1 MLARIVDLWLYLH
14 ASYTMI
20 NRPMRITKKV
30 VFVIIAGLA
39 VGITTPISAQ
49 TPTQKL
55 SILVSAT
62 VQASPASITL
72 AWPVYSGA
80 TGYSVFRKLR
90 SGTSWGSSISSPSGT
105 STGYTDSGI
114 SAGNLYEY
122 KVQRSASTGTAYG
135 YVCSGI
141 TTPATEYNGRLVLLV
156 DNSVSAALA
165 TELTQLET
173 DLKADG
179 WSVVRHDVSPAS
191 TVPSVRNLV
200 ITDYNADPTNTKAV
214 YVVGHVPVPYS
225 GDVAPDGH
233 DGQHMGAWPADGYY
247 GEMNGTW
254 TDNTV
259 NDVTGWPANVNVP
272 GDGKFDQSNFP
283 STVELQVGRVDFND
297 LPTFTNTVVQR
308 LSFYLTKAH
317 QFKIKAYTPVTRAI
331 IFDHLTDIQEP
342 LAGSAFMTFA
352 GLVGASNITDVPYS
366 TVPFLQEQVNN
377 QSYLWTYGSGGGLL
391 GNDNGTLTFYYTD
404 KIATTPAM
412 AGSQQWGGVFNMMF
426 GSYVGDWN
434 GRDDVMRAM
443 LANGK
448 ALTNVYAG
456 QPNWFFHTMSM
467 GENIGSSVRLSMN
480 NSTLYLPQNGG
491 SVSTGPNIAMGLLG
505 DPSLHAFNL
514 APPIGLVVSNSGGNA
529 AFSWGASEDAPDG
542 YHVYKLNATG
552 VPTRVNTNL
561 ITGTSYTSTQTFVS
575 GTQYMVRAVKVQ
587 NPASGSFT
595 NLSLGALATAQV
607 TSNVVVAPRVL
618 LEGPYNSGTGLMT
631 DGLRTA
637 GLIPLNEPYTALG
650 FAQAAGGGGE
660 STTQTVLNVTGNNAI
675 VDWVR
680 VELRSSGAPATVVA
694 TRQAL
699 LQRDGDVV
707 STDGTSALSFGVGTG
722 SYYVAVRHRNHL
734 GAMTANALSLSGSST
749 TVDLKATTLSTY
761 GTAALNTIG
770 TVRALWAG
778 NVVPNTELRYTGTGN
793 DRDPILTRIGSTV
806 PTNTVSG
813 YYPEDV
819 TLDGTVKYTGTG
831 NDRDLILVN
840 IGATVPTNTRLEQ
853 LP

>member
-1 MLARIVDLWLYLH
+1 MVVSILAI
-14 ASYTMI
+14 
-20 NRPMRITKKV
+20 
-30 VFVIIAGLA
+30 GL
-39 VGITTPISAQ
+39 TTPVFAQ

-55 SILVSAT
+55 SVMVSAT
-62 VQASPASITL
+62 VQASPATVTL

-90 SGTSWGSSISSPSGT
+90 SGTSWGSAIANPTGT
-105 STGYTDSGI
+105 STGYTDSGV

-122 KVQRSASTGTAYG
+122 RVQRSASTGTAYG
-135 YVCSGI
+135 YVCTGI
-141 TTPATEYNGRLVLLV
+141 AVPATEYNGRMVLLV
-156 DNSVSAALA
+156 DNTVSTALTA
-165 TELTQLET
+165 ELTQLEN

-179 WSVVRHDVSPAS
+179 WSVVRHDVSPSA
-191 TVPSVRNLV
+191 TVTSVRTLV
-200 ITDYNADPTNTKAV
+200 AADYNADPANTKAV

-233 DGQHMGAWPADGYY
+233 DDQHKGAWPADGYY
-247 GEMNGTW
+247 GEVNGTW

-259 NDVTGWPANVNVP
+259 NNTTGWAPNVNVP
-272 GDGKFDQSNFP
+272 GDGKFDQDNFP
-283 STVELQVGRVDFND
+283 NTVELQVGRVDFND
-297 LPTFTNTVVQR
+297 MPTFTNTAVQR
-308 LSFYLTKAH
+308 LSFYLNKAH
-317 QFKIKAYTPVTRAI
+317 QYKIKSYTPVTRAI

-342 LAGSAFMTFA
+342 LAGSAFMTFN
-352 GLVGASNITDVPYS
+352 GLVGAANVTDLPYS
-366 TVPFLQEQVNN
+366 TVPWLQDLVNN

-434 GRDDVMRAM
+434 VRDNVMRAM

-448 ALTNVYAG
+448 ALTNVFAG
-456 QPNWFFHTMSM
+456 QPNWFFHPMSM
-467 GENIGSSVRLSMN
+467 GENIGNSVRMSMN
-480 NSTLYLPQNGG
+480 NTTLYVPQNGG
-491 SVSTGPNIAMGLLG
+491 ASSTGPRIAMGLLG
-505 DPSLHAFNL
+505 DPSLRAFYL
-514 APPIGLVVSNSGGNA
+514 APPSSLVVSNSGGNA
-529 AFSWGASEDAPDG
+529 AFNWSAAEGTPDG
-542 YHVYKLNATG
+542 YHVYRLDATG

-561 ITGTSYTSTQTFVS
+561 ITGTSFTSTQAFLA
-575 GTQYMVRAVKVQ
+575 GTQYMVRAVKLQTPVG
-587 NPASGSFT
+587 GSYT
-595 NLSLGALATAQV
+595 NLSMGVLATAQA
-607 TSNVVVAPRVL
+607 TSNVVVAPRMV
-618 LEGPYNSGTGLMT
+618 LEGPYDSGSGLMS

-637 GLIPLNEPYTALG
+637 GLIPLTEPYTALG

-660 STTQTVLNVTGNNAI
+660 SITQSVLNVTGNNAI

-707 STDGTSALSFGVGTG
+707 GTDGTSALSFGVGAG

-734 GAMTANALSLSGSST
+734 GAMTANALSLSATST

-761 GTAALNTIG
+761 GTGALKTIG
-770 TVRALWAG
+770 SVRALWAG
-778 NVVPNTELRYTGTGN
+778 NVVANNELRYTGSGN

-806 PTNTVSG
+806 PTNTVPG
-813 YYPEDV
+813 YYHEDV
-819 TLDGTVKYTGTG
+819 TMDGLVQYTGTG
-831 NDRDLILVN
+831 NDRDPILVN